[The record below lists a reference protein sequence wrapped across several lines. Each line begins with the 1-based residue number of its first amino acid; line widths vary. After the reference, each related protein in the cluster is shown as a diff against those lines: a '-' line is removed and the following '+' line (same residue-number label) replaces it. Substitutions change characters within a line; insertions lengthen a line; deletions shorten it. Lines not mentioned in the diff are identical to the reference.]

1 MDSAM
6 THEQLLETFG
16 ADGVLRLPAS
26 GVAHEPARPH
36 PINTDISTV
45 AFAQWL
51 IRRVQL
57 LDPVH
62 DLLRAE
68 AALVANLVRI
78 LGAADPVACRPLAGD
93 GDRRYWP
100 ELFEDGCAAGVY

>member
-1 MDSAM
+1 M
-6 THEQLLETFG
+6 
-16 ADGVLRLPAS
+16 LRLPAS
-26 GVAHEPARPH
+26 GVAHEPARPR

-78 LGAADPVACRPLAGD
+78 LGAADPVACRPLADD

>member
-1 MDSAM
+1 M

-16 ADGVLRLPAS
+16 AGGALRLPDS
-26 GVAHEPARPH
+26 GVAHEPARPR

-45 AFAQWL
+45 ALAQWL

-78 LGAADPVACRPLAGD
+78 LGVADPVACRPLADD

-100 ELFEDGCAAGVY
+100 ELFEDGSAAGIY